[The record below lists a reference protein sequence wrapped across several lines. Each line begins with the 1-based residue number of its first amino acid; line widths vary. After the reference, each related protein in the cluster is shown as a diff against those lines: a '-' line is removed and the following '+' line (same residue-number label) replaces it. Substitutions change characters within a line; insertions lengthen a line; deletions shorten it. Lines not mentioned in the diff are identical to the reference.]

1 MRIDVR
7 AVLASLLVPA
17 LLTGCSSAPDDGS
30 RPPATGTPSASTA
43 SAAEVGACMRDR
55 GHDVD
60 DSQFAESGGSRAR
73 MSVPAG
79 VDADRWVADLNA
91 CSGGA
96 TDAPAAK
103 PAPGQDALVRKEAAC
118 IRDGGFPD
126 YPDGIED
133 QRRWKPS
140 DADAFDRV
148 AKDCGAKVYGA
159 VGTEAGR

>member
-1 MRIDVR
+1 MRIDARV
-7 AVLASLLVPA
+7 VLALLLVPT
-17 LLTGCSSAPDDGS
+17 LLTGCSSAPHDDT
-30 RPPATGTPSASTA
+30 RPPISDSPSPSAA

-60 DSQFAESGGSRAR
+60 DSQFAESGGSRAQV
-73 MSVPAG
+73 SVPEG
-79 VDADRWVADLNA
+79 VDPDRWVADLDA

-96 TDAPAAK
+96 ADAPAAE
-103 PAPGQDALVRKEAAC
+103 PVPGWDALTRKAAAC

-126 YPDGIED
+126 YPDGMED

-140 DADAFDRV
+140 DTDAFDRV
-148 AKDCGAKVYGA
+148 AQECDAKVFGA